1 MGPKA
6 RAQGPEERP
15 RRASACGAASSHS
28 SHSSHSRRPSARGST
43 AFCAHVMGSARG
55 ANLLHSRARR
65 RDLPR
70 EVRERDEGDEAA
82 VRLLVGGVR
91 RLG

>member
-1 MGPKA
+1 
-6 RAQGPEERP
+6 
-15 RRASACGAASSHS
+15 
-28 SHSSHSRRPSARGST
+28 
-43 AFCAHVMGSARG
+43 MGSARG